1 MGYTNNYMCLL
12 TMLFMSL
19 AVIGSTKNPG
29 FRIAVTNKGLEYSKN
44 IFPHSV
50 IILIVSI
57 LLVQKMGISILKKK
71 LGSLKIPN
79 TSGNGKTPVGS
90 LDYKLKK
97 YMQMMQY
104 IAVMLALC
112 FFGFIF
118 LL

>member
-97 YMQMMQY
+97 YMQMMQ
-104 IAVMLALC
+104 
-112 FFGFIF
+112 
-118 LL
+118 